1 MGVFLPGARE
11 PPPEVPDE
19 GMGGT
24 GEGLQSQWRPL
35 DGEASHT
42 GSKVMTQRQASLAAD
57 MQSFRYTFNAESQG
71 HLDTALCHKPLP
83 ITSIIL

>member
-42 GSKVMTQRQASLAAD
+42 GSKVMTQRDRL
-57 MQSFRYTFNAESQG
+57 R
-71 HLDTALCHKPLP
+71 
-83 ITSIIL
+83 